1 MEKILKSNEEWKEE
15 LDPETYHVTRE
26 GGTEAPGSGTYLH
39 EKTPGTYRCS
49 NCGQELF
56 RSETKFDSGTGWPSF
71 DRAIKGSVEF
81 VPDSSGG
88 LERMEVRCKHCG
100 AHLGHLFDDGP
111 TETGARFCMN
121 SVALDLEP
129 EK

>member
-1 MEKILKSNEEWKEE
+1 MDPVKKSNEEWKRE
-15 LDPETYHVTRE
+15 LDAETYHVTRE
-26 GGTEAPGSGTYLH
+26 GGTEAPGSGKYLH
-39 EKTPGTYRCS
+39 EKAPGTYKCS

-56 RSETKFDSGTGWPSF
+56 RSETKFESGTGWPSF

-81 VPDSSGG
+81 VPDPSGG
-88 LERMEVRCKHCG
+88 MERMEVRCKRCG

-121 SVALDLEP
+121 SVALNLEP